1 MNPEFSILVVDDDS
15 MLGNM
20 LREAFVMSGYA
31 CTTALDGAAALE
43 IVKTEKFDFMI
54 TDVMMPGMNGFEL
67 TERVKKQYPAMEV
80 IMMTGFSQEDSFQKA
95 LASGAEDFITKPF
108 KFEELIVRIERVR
121 ESARTLE
128 EMRKREHAIVD
139 MSREIIANIQDEA
152 KNVKKNLEQEIAKL
166 GKTTHDSE

>member
-1 MNPEFSILVVDDDS
+1 MNGHGSIIVVDDDNV
-15 MLGNM
+15 LCE
-20 LREAFVMSGYA
+20 LLHEAFIAHGYT
-31 CTTALDGAAALE
+31 CKTALSGDAAL
-43 IVKTEKFDFMI
+43 KLMNSEKFEFMI
-54 TDVMMPGMNGFEL
+54 TDVVMPGMSGFAL
-67 TERVKKQYPAMEV
+67 TERVKKDHPGTGV